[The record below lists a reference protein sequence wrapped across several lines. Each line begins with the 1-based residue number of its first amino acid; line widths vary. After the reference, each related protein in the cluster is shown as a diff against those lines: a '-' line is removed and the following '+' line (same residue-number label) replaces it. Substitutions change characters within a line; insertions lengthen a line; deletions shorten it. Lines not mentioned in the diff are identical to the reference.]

1 MAKEP
6 TDQEQKDTV
15 VFSSRSGTPTDSDT
29 TKKNN
34 ILSRIFGSWEDYET
48 TGSKILLA
56 VAFSIVL
63 GGALLPRFDSSVVIE
78 DAKVGLI
85 APYDVRAPAD
95 MQVKDPDTTKLKREE
110 SASSVRPVYV
120 YRAELAIET
129 VQKIDRAFKQLRQD
143 LVQWMVEHQVSLEE
157 TQPEKKG
164 NKKAVGDEK
173 EESSP
178 PPTRETMA
186 NVLDQYMDTVFRN
199 GELKSA
205 LDAEF
210 STFNLSFGRNLGVVL
225 PDHEFAKLVRQGVPQ
240 RLQEELMRVV
250 GKLMGYRLVTNL
262 NLIETGKDDRVFVH
276 IMDPHTGPAEYLQ
289 RLDRSFL
296 EINQIHK
303 NIWAFVAPPDGW
315 SKKDREFL
323 VSVALQLIQP
333 NFTYDGQLT
342 EAYRQRAREEVKSV
356 VIPLKKGEVIV
367 RNGEPLTLRHLLIF
381 KTMEQEL
388 SFWTLGMVFLGKT
401 FILLLCFVLLYRF
414 GRKSISKFS
423 YRTRDLMM
431 MGSLLLGFT
440 LLTRLVAY
448 LGGIVEH
455 SASWPEGFYYYLVP
469 VAVAP
474 AVVRIILNSETAI
487 LYTLLWTLIF
497 SQMTNDPIIHS
508 FYCLFAGIVGS
519 HAFSKMKSRKT
530 VFLSGF
536 YVMLLGIGI
545 VALSQ
550 LMQGE
555 FNLRQMSSVL
565 IAVVIGGLAMGPLI
579 LLIITIVESIFDY
592 TTDLGLLEL
601 ANLNHP
607 LLKQLI
613 VQAPGTYHHCI
624 IVGSMVE
631 AAAESIRANP
641 LLARVGAFYHDV
653 GKIKTPQYFGE
664 NLAGGRNNPHDKTS
678 PNMSA
683 KILQGHVKYGVEL
696 AKEHKLGRVI
706 TDLITQHHG
715 TSLIQFFY
723 VKAQKQA
730 ENDPKAQ
737 PLQEH
742 DFRYPGPKPQTREAA
757 LIMLADSCEAASRSL
772 QDASPERI
780 KGLVQKIINKLFRDG
795 QFDECDLTLRDLH
808 NIARSFTHTLSGMHH
823 HRPSYPDLKKES
835 NPDNRETAA
844 IQRPKT
850 TENGTEDHKNGNAGA
865 QSTKKDPTE
874 STEVDLEDD
883 SDLKRLG
890 M

>member
-1 MAKEP
+1 MSKE
-6 TDQEQKDTV
+6 TTEQERDDTV
-15 VFSSRSGTPTDSDT
+15 VFSGRSGAASKEEPGG
-29 TKKNN
+29 KKR
-34 ILSRIFGSWEDYET
+34 LMARIFGSWQDLET
-48 TGSKILLA
+48 TPAKSILA
-56 VAFSIVL
+56 VAFAMLL
-63 GGALLPRFDSSVVIE
+63 GAALLPRFDSSVVIE

-95 MQVKDPDTTKLKREE
+95 MQVEDPETTQLKREE
-110 SASSVRPVYV
+110 SASAVRPVYV
-120 YRAELAIET
+120 YRSELASET
-129 VQKIDRAFKQLRQD
+129 VQKVDRSFNKLRED
-143 LVQWMVEHQVSLEE
+143 LVNWIVEHQVEL
-157 TQPEKKG
+157 EKKPS
-164 NKKAVGDEK
+164 NPKEKPIEPNPDEPLVP
-173 EESSP
+173 S
-178 PPTRETMA
+178 RETMA
-186 NVLDQYMDTVFRN
+186 QSLEEYMAVVFRN

-205 LDAEF
+205 LDKDF
-210 STFNLSFGRNLGVVL
+210 PSFNLSFGRTLGVVL
-225 PDHEFAKLVRQGVPQ
+225 PDREFVQIVRQGVP
-240 RLQEELMRVV
+240 RRFQEELKRVV

-276 IMDPHTGPAEYLQ
+276 SLDTHAGPVEYLQ

-296 EINQIHK
+296 EINQV
-303 NIWAFVAPPDGW
+303 NRNFWSFVASPEGW
-315 SKKDREFL
+315 TKKEREFL

-333 NFTYDGQLT
+333 NFIYDGQLT
-342 EAYRQRAREEVKSV
+342 ETYRKRAREEVKPV

-367 RNGEPLTLRHLLIF
+367 RNGEALTTRHLLIF
-381 KTMEQEL
+381 KTMQREL
-388 SFWTLGMVFLGKT
+388 SFWTLGMVFLGKAS
-401 FILLLCFVLLYRF
+401 LLLLGFVILYRF

-423 YRTRDLMM
+423 SSTRSIVM
-431 MGSLLLGFT
+431 MGSLLVSFT

-455 SASWPEGFYYYLVP
+455 SASLPEGFYYYLVP

-487 LYTLLWTLIF
+487 LYTVVWTLIF
-497 SQMTNDPIIHS
+497 SQMTNDPIQYG
-508 FYCLFAGIVGS
+508 FYCMFGGLIGS
-519 HAFSKMKSRKT
+519 HAFSKMKNRKI

-536 YVMLLGIGI
+536 YVILLGVCI
-545 VALSQ
+545 VVLSQ
-550 LMQGE
+550 LIQGE
-555 FNLRQMSSVL
+555 MNLRQMSSVL

-579 LLIITIVESIFDY
+579 LLIITVIESLFDY

-664 NLAGGRNNPHDKTS
+664 NLSGGRNNPHDKTS

-683 KILQGHVKYGVEL
+683 KILQGHVRYGLEL
-696 AKEHKLGRVI
+696 SKEHKLGRVI
-706 TDLITQHHG
+706 TDLIAQHHG
-715 TSLIQFFY
+715 TTLMQFFY

-737 PLQEH
+737 PLHEH
-742 DFRYPGPKPQTREAA
+742 EFRYPGPKPQTREAA

-780 KGLVQKIINKLFRDG
+780 KGLIQKIINKLFSDG

-823 HRPSYPDLKKES
+823 HRPSYPDMKKES
-835 NPDNRETAA
+835 APENRET
-844 IQRPKT
+844 T
-850 TENGTEDHKNGNAGA
+850 TIKRVKNAENGSEDRTNGSAGA
-865 QSTKKDPTE
+865 QPTKKDTVE

-883 SDLKRLG
+883 ADLKRLG